1 MKRVSLVLKHKH
13 VFKDAYIKS
22 NIVKVKVIVLQMN
35 KVVKEIDVHIIMLLH
50 KNVYKHV
57 NMEHSLKE
65 QHVLHHVVK

>member
-1 MKRVSLVLKHKH
+1 M
-13 VFKDAYIKS
+13 FKDVYIKL
-22 NIVKVKVIVLQMN
+22 NIVKVKVIVHQMN

-65 QHVLHHVVK
+65 EHVLHHVVK

>member
-13 VFKDAYIKS
+13 VFKDVYIKL
-22 NIVKVKVIVLQMN
+22 NIVKVKVIVHQMN